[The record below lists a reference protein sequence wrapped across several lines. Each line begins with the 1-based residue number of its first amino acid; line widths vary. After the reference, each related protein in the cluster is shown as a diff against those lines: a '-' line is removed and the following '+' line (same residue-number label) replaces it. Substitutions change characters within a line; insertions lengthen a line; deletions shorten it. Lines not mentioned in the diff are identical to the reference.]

1 MTNSCAERF
10 RFIFRHPFVGTFPL
24 LRCYKCMFAWKLS
37 IKWFSRAC
45 FWKCFVENSSN
56 ISIAYLISVD
66 YFKFWLTFKEMKDF
80 KPYKDLQEWSFKSWN
95 CSVFLIYITE
105 LKKKLNTFLS
115 FSYKYKYAGHNI
127 NHPYL
132 LPYTT
137 GYTIC
142 SHLCY
147 GNVVSC
153 LKLENITMFHRIKT
167 PNAFSMS
174 SSKKTWASQI

>member
-1 MTNSCAERF
+1 MVIVNFKLNKIFKSKTQTMTAYNWLKWYFWTILHFFKNLFNFLKWWWQNSCAERF

-24 LRCYKCMFAWKLS
+24 IRCYKCLFAWKFS

-45 FWKCFVENSSN
+45 FRKCFVENSSN

-115 FSYKYKYAGHNI
+115 YSY
-127 NHPYL
+127 
-132 LPYTT
+132 
-137 GYTIC
+137 
-142 SHLCY
+142 
-147 GNVVSC
+147 
-153 LKLENITMFHRIKT
+153 
-167 PNAFSMS
+167 
-174 SSKKTWASQI
+174 